1 MIKNRG
7 YEVYVGNLDEQVTEE
22 MLYNFFA
29 SCGMITSVKIMRHIV
44 THKSRGFGF
53 VNFARREDA
62 LYAKDKFNGKKII
75 TNKLNVYLKDKFK
88 SLDKQ
93 ANIVVSNLAVDITEE
108 ELKKL
113 CQDFGPVF
121 SVKVLEGE
129 DPANGSK
136 RALVLFENLQ
146 AAQTCIEGLN
156 GFTHRGSKLLVE
168 ASVKKDVMYIKGPFN
183 TDIKEDLTTLLA
195 SWGSIEVGNVEKID
209 DGRTYL
215 TTLKFQ
221 DELTAK
227 SFLQEY
233 RSRKED
239 CKLIRPNN

>member
-7 YEVYVGNLDEQVTEE
+7 FEVFVGNLDEQVTDE

-29 SCGMITSVKIMRHIV
+29 SCGVITSVKIMMHIV
-44 THKSRGFGF
+44 TRKSRGFGF

-62 LYAKDKFNGKKII
+62 LFAQEKLDGKKII
-75 TNKLNVYLKDKFK
+75 NNRVKVYLKDKFK
-88 SLDKQ
+88 SLDKH
-93 ANIVVSNLAVDITEE
+93 ANIVVSNLPVDVTDD

-156 GFTHRGSKLLVE
+156 GLTHRGSKLLVE
-168 ASVKKDVMYIKGPFN
+168 ASVKKDVLYVKGPYN
-183 TDIKEDLTTLLA
+183 TDIKEDLAKLLA
-195 SWGSIEVGNVEKID
+195 TWGAIEIGIVDKID
-209 DGRTYL
+209 DGRTFM

-221 DELTAK
+221 DELTAR

-233 RSRKED
+233 RTRKEE
-239 CKLIRPNN
+239 CKLTRPFN